1 MNEISLAVV
10 GKGWFARYPD
20 DDEVAQIMGTPVVE
34 TAFLAGMPGEQVRE
48 RIQALNPGYLVIL
61 N

>member
-1 MNEISLAVV
+1 MKEITLQRTGRV
-10 GKGWFARYPD
+10 WIARYPD

-34 TAFLAGMPGEQVRE
+34 TAFLAAMPGEQVRE
-48 RIQALNPGYLVIL
+48 RIQALNPAYLVTL